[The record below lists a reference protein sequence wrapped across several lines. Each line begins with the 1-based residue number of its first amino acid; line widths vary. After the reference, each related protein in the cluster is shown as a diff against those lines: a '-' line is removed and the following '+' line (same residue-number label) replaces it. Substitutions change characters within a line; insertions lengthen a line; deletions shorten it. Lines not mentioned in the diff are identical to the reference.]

1 MNNLMPKIAEMLG
14 VKMNDFVT
22 IESLNNSSKTH
33 TVKITDSGLKL
44 DSPPHISGGLPII
57 VLNVEDD
64 LLNDWLCGN
73 YRVKGSFPKD
83 GDRAYAFSNGDLI
96 CGNRLPHIEAF
107 VFDSKS
113 QFHLLL
119 REKGLVHET
128 VEEAV
133 KYFEKDYNIYKEMQN
148 VNGVVE

>member
-1 MNNLMPKIAEMLG
+1 MENNLMSKIAELLG
-14 VKMNDFVT
+14 VKMNEFVT
-22 IESLNNSSKTH
+22 IESLNNSSKTY

-44 DSPPHISGGLPII
+44 DGPPPFYGGLPII
-57 VLNVEDD
+57 VQNVEDD

-83 GDRAYAFSNGDLI
+83 GDRAYAFSNRDLI
-96 CGNRLPHIEAF
+96 CGNRLPRIEEF

-119 REKGLVHET
+119 KEKGLMHET

-133 KYFEKDYNIYKEMQN
+133 KCFEKDYNTFKTMEGTIK
-148 VNGVVE
+148 